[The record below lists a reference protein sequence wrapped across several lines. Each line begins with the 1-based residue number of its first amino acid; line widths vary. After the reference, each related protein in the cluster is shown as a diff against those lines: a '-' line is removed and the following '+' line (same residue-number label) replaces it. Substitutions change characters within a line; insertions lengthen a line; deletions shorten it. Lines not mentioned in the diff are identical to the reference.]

1 MSTTDVKQSII
12 TADATFKTAIG
23 GTVAI
28 ARARVKGVSGL
39 ATGANAI
46 IKLYDGSDAT
56 GTLKYQMQWGAS
68 DGDTWNEYI
77 AEDGILFTE
86 GIYGDVTNCDL
97 ATIIFD

>member
-12 TADATFKTAIG
+12 TGDATFKTAIG

-46 IKLYDGSDAT
+46 I
-56 GTLKYQMQWGAS
+56 
-68 DGDTWNEYI
+68 
-77 AEDGILFTE
+77 
-86 GIYGDVTNCDL
+86 
-97 ATIIFD
+97 